1 MGTAAMSRA
10 TVALL
15 MIGSSLYAQDPN
27 YFDKTP
33 PDVDDALRAR
43 ITSFYQAHVDKKFR
57 QADQYVAEDTKD
69 FYYEAN
75 KPAYISFHIDKIIY
89 SDQFTK
95 AKAIVT
101 CKMHVVVGFVDQV
114 SMVPTPSTWKL
125 ENGQWCWYVDQKAG
139 RDTPFGHW
147 SPQGTSPGVLPSMA
161 GAPDIQSLWKN
172 VQADKR
178 SVKLSAKESS
188 SDQVTISSK
197 MSVVLELELPK
208 LTGLEATL
216 DRTDLK
222 AGEQA
227 KVSIRFEPPEGH
239 RAWNAE
245 IRVHVSPT
253 NQVIPILVAIR

>member
-1 MGTAAMSRA
+1 MSRA

-15 MIGSSLYAQDPN
+15 ILGSGLWAQNPD
-27 YFDKTP
+27 YFDKAP

-43 ITSFYQAHVDKKFR
+43 ITGFYQAHVDKKFR
-57 QADQYVAEDTKD
+57 QADQYVADDTKD

-75 KPAYISFHIDKIIY
+75 KPAYISFHIDKIMY
-89 SDQFTK
+89 SDHFTK

-125 ENGQWCWYVDQKAG
+125 ENGQWSWYVDQKAG
-139 RDTPFGHW
+139 RETPFGHW

-161 GAPDIQSLWKN
+161 GAPDVQSLMKS

-188 SDQVTISSK
+188 SDQVMISTK
-197 MSVVLELELPK
+197 MAVVLELESPK
-208 LTGLEATL
+208 LTGLDVAL
-216 DRTDLK
+216 DRTELK

-227 KVSIRFEPPEGH
+227 KVSIRFDPPEGG
-239 RAWNAE
+239 RTWNAE

>member
-1 MGTAAMSRA
+1 MGTVAMSRA
-10 TVALL
+10 TLVLL
-15 MIGSSLYAQDPN
+15 VFGSSLWAQNTD
-27 YFDKTP
+27 YFDKAP

-43 ITSFYQAHVDKKFR
+43 ITAFYQAHVDKKFR

-69 FYYEAN
+69 FYYEAS
-75 KPAYISFHIDKIIY
+75 KPAYISFQIDKIIY
-89 SDQFTK
+89 SDSFAK

-125 ENGQWCWYVDQKAG
+125 ENGQWSWYVDQKAG

-161 GAPDIQSLWKN
+161 GAPDVQSLWKN
-172 VQADKR
+172 VTADKR
-178 SVKLSAKESS
+178 SVRLSATESS

-197 MSVVLELELPK
+197 MAVTLQVDSPK
-208 LTGLEATL
+208 LPGLEATL
-216 DRTDLK
+216 DRTELK

-227 KVSIRFEPPEGH
+227 KLTIRSEPQEDPH
-239 RAWNAE
+239 ARMAE
-245 IRVHVSPT
+245 VRIRVTPT
-253 NQVIPILVAIR
+253 NQVIPITVAIK